1 VARESRIGSGSVIIT
16 PPLGCEMAGFDARKG
31 LAQGVHDDLHARAI
45 VFDDGATQLA
55 LVSVEVI
62 GLSRAFVRRVQ
73 EEIER
78 RTGIP
83 AAHVIVAATHTHC
96 GPVTFHHFFNQDQPL
111 DEAYL
116 DQLSSGIVRS
126 VEMALAAIVPSR
138 VRTGFVHVDGIA
150 VNRRTS
156 DGQPVDPAA
165 GVILIEDITGKPS
178 AIAIN
183 FACHT
188 TVLGPNTLEISADF
202 PYYATRYL
210 QSILGAD
217 VEVLF
222 FNGAEGDISVGH
234 KSDLSAVGVIA
245 NFRTFQK
252 AEELGNKLGR
262 MVAESLESLEPEDVR
277 LKAAAEDI
285 PLPLK
290 TYPSLEVM
298 RRRRERALATISDL
312 NEQELTPRVLEARRD
327 GLFSRIEEYYALL
340 YKDAKGDE
348 PKTLAAEVNVVQIGR
363 TAIVTFPGEVFV
375 TIALNIRRNSPF
387 ARTMF
392 FGLAND
398 YIGYVPTA
406 DANANSGYEVVAS
419 RVGPEAAGILEKRSG
434 ELLHALA
441 NS

>member
-1 VARESRIGSGSVIIT
+1 
-16 PPLGCEMAGFDARKG
+16 MAGFDARKG
-31 LAQGVHDDLHARAI
+31 LAQSVHDDLHARAL
-45 VFDDGATQLA
+45 VFDDGSTQVA
-55 LVSVEVI
+55 LVSIEVI

-73 EEIER
+73 QEIER

-83 AAHVIVAATHTHC
+83 AAHIILAATHTHC

-111 DEAYL
+111 DNVYL
-116 DQLSSGIVRS
+116 DQLAAGIVRS
-126 VEMALAAIVPSR
+126 VTLALAASVPGR
-138 VRTGFVHVDGIA
+138 VRAGFVHVDGIA

-165 GVILIEDITGKPS
+165 GVILVEDAAGKPS
-178 AIAIN
+178 AIAIS

-202 PYYATRYL
+202 PYYTTRYL
-210 QSILGAD
+210 QSVLGDD

-245 NFRTFQK
+245 DFRTFEK
-252 AEELGNKLGR
+252 AEELGNRLGR
-262 MVAESLESLEPEDVR
+262 IIAESLGSLEPEDVR
-277 LKAAAEDI
+277 LKVATEDI

-290 TYPSLEVM
+290 TYPSMDVM
-298 RRRRERALATISDL
+298 TRRREQALANIRDL

-340 YKDAKGDE
+340 YKDAEGHE
-348 PKTLAAEVNVVQIGR
+348 PKTLPAEVNVVQIGS

-375 TIALNIRRNSPF
+375 AIALEIRRHSPF

-406 DANANSGYEVVAS
+406 DANANAGYEVVAS
-419 RVGPEAAGILEKRSG
+419 RVGPDAAGILEKQTG
-434 ELLHALA
+434 QLLHSLA

>member
-1 VARESRIGSGSVIIT
+1 VAREARIGKGSFVIT
-16 PPLGCEMAGFDARKG
+16 PPLGCEMAGFDARKE
-31 LAQGVHDDLHARAI
+31 LAQGVHDELHSRAL
-45 VFDDGATQLA
+45 VFDDGSTKVA
-55 LVSVEVI
+55 LVSIEVI
-62 GLSRAFVRRVQ
+62 GLSRGFVQRVQ
-73 EEIER
+73 DEIER

-83 AAHVIVAATHTHC
+83 AAHIILAATHTHC
-96 GPVTFHHFFNQDQPL
+96 GPVTLHHFFNQDQPL

-116 DQLSSGIVRS
+116 DQLAAGIVRS
-126 VEMALAAIVPSR
+126 VELALAACVPSR
-138 VRTGFVHVDGIA
+138 VRTGFVNVDGIA

-165 GVILIEDITGKPS
+165 GVILIEDAAGKPS
-178 AIAIN
+178 AIAIS

-202 PYYATRYL
+202 PYYTTRYL
-210 QSILGAD
+210 QSLLGDD

-245 NFRTFQK
+245 DFRTFQK
-252 AEELGNKLGR
+252 AAELGARLGR
-262 MVAESLESLEPEDVR
+262 IVAEALRSLPPEDVR
-277 LKAAAEDI
+277 LKVATQDI

-290 TYPSLEVM
+290 IYPSLEIM
-298 RRRRERALATISDL
+298 TRRRKQALATIRDL
-312 NEQELTPRVLEARRD
+312 NDQELTPRVLEARRD

-340 YKDAKGDE
+340 YNDAEEHE
-348 PKTLAAEVNVVQIGR
+348 PKTLTAEVNVVQIGN

-375 TIALNIRRNSPF
+375 AIALNIRRESPF

-406 DANANSGYEVVAS
+406 EANANAGYEVVAS
-419 RVGPEAAGILEKRSG
+419 RVGPDAAGILEKRTG
-434 ELLHALA
+434 QLLQSLA
-441 NS
+441 GS

>member
-1 VARESRIGSGSVIIT
+1 
-16 PPLGCEMAGFDARKG
+16 MAGFDARKG
-31 LAQGVHDDLHARAI
+31 LAQGVHDDLHARAL
-45 VFDDGATQLA
+45 VFDDGSTQVA

-62 GLSRAFVRRVQ
+62 GLSRAFVRRAQ
-73 EEIER
+73 QEIER

-83 AAHVIVAATHTHC
+83 AAHIILAATHTHC

-111 DEAYL
+111 DNEYL
-116 DQLSSGIVRS
+116 DRLAAGIVRS
-126 VEMALAAIVPSR
+126 VKLALAASVPGR
-138 VRTGFVHVDGIA
+138 VRAGFVHVDGIA

-165 GVILIEDITGKPS
+165 GVILVEDAAGKPS
-178 AIAIN
+178 AIAIS

-202 PYYATRYL
+202 PYYTTRYL
-210 QSILGAD
+210 KNVLDED

-245 NFRTFQK
+245 DFRTFEK
-252 AEELGNKLGR
+252 AEELGNRLGR
-262 MVAESLESLEPEDVR
+262 IVAESLASLEPEDVR
-277 LKAAAEDI
+277 LKLATEDV

-290 TYPSLEVM
+290 TYPPMDVM
-298 RRRRERALATISDL
+298 TRRREQALANLRDL
-312 NEQELTPRVLEARRD
+312 NEQVLTPRVLEARRE

-340 YKDAKGDE
+340 YKDAEGHA
-348 PKTLAAEVNVVQIGR
+348 PKTLAAEVSVVQIGG

-375 TIALNIRRNSPF
+375 AIALEIRRHSPF

-406 DANANSGYEVVAS
+406 DANADAGYEVVAS
-419 RVGPEAAGILEKRSG
+419 RVGPAAAGILERQTG
-434 ELLHALA
+434 QLLQSLA

>member
-1 VARESRIGSGSVIIT
+1 MARESRIGSGSVVIT
-16 PPLGCEMAGFDARKG
+16 PPLGSEMAGFDARKG
-31 LAQGVHDDLHARAI
+31 LAQGVHDDLHARAL
-45 VFDDGATQLA
+45 VFDDGSTQVA

-62 GLSRAFVRRVQ
+62 GLSRAFVRRIQ
-73 EEIER
+73 QEIER
-78 RTGIP
+78 QTGIP
-83 AAHVIVAATHTHC
+83 SAHIILAATHTHC

-111 DEAYL
+111 DNVYL
-116 DQLSSGIVRS
+116 DQLAAGIVRS
-126 VEMALAAIVPSR
+126 VTLALAASVPGR
-138 VRTGFVHVDGIA
+138 VRAGFVHVDGIA

-165 GVILIEDITGKPS
+165 GVILVEDVAGRPS

-202 PYYATRYL
+202 PYYTTRYL
-210 QSILGAD
+210 QSVLGDD

-245 NFRTFQK
+245 DFRTFEK
-252 AEELGNKLGR
+252 AEELGNRLGR
-262 MVAESLESLEPEDVR
+262 IVAESLASLEPEDVR
-277 LKAAAEDI
+277 LKLATEDV

-290 TYPSLEVM
+290 TYPPMDVM
-298 RRRRERALATISDL
+298 THRRERALANIRDL

-327 GLFSRIEEYYALL
+327 GLFSRIEEYYALH
-340 YKDAKGDE
+340 YKDAEGHE
-348 PKTLAAEVNVVQIGR
+348 PKTLAAEVNVVQIGG

-375 TIALNIRRNSPF
+375 AIALEIRRHSPF

-406 DANANSGYEVVAS
+406 DANANAGYEVVAS
-419 RVGPEAAGILEKRSG
+419 RVGPAAAGILEKQTG
-434 ELLHALA
+434 QLLHSLA